1 MDNLNPEFKKILS
14 RAFWK
19 NAIWSFLSYKAES
32 ELRAESLN
40 KVPFKASFKEQ
51 LNKWL
56 FFNFRIHILTPLVFM
71 FGLCCTRIC
80 PYCGYCAY
88 WNFLKKAMD
97 NWTRRTRMIICS
109 LVAFPLA
116 ISMITVG
123 AISIEQCSKEVNNS
137 SSLTT
142 GIVVKLQ

>member
-1 MDNLNPEFKKILS
+1 MAVHVFCDYFC
-14 RAFWK
+14 
-19 NAIWSFLSYKAES
+19 
-32 ELRAESLN
+32 
-40 KVPFKASFKEQ
+40 
-51 LNKWL
+51 
-56 FFNFRIHILTPLVFM
+56 RIHILTPLVFM

-137 SSLTT
+137 SSLNT
-142 GIVVKLQ
+142 GIVIKLWNLDYRSHCSNGEKVLNENVTPQNQQFLLVYALVVPK

>member
-1 MDNLNPEFKKILS
+1 MAEIDMIL
-14 RAFWK
+14 
-19 NAIWSFLSYKAES
+19 
-32 ELRAESLN
+32 
-40 KVPFKASFKEQ
+40 FKEQ

-142 GIVVKLQ
+142 GIVIKLWNFDYRCLLNKPYVSEVTLREQNLSFKCCQSLVQKLC